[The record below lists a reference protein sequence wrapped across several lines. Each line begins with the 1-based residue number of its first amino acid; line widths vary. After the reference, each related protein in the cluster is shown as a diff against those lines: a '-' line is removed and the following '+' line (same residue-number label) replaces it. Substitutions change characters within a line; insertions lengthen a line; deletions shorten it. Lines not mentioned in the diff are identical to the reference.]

1 MDTTI
6 QVKQGGSVTLPAGLC
21 EKYDIQE
28 GDVFRV
34 IDLDGIFVLT
44 PLSPLTPE
52 LALEIEKARR
62 DADQS
67 VIKLLQAL
75 RDQREKAHAG
85 PIATDQSK

>member
-1 MDTTI
+1 VDTTI
-6 QVKQGGSVTLPAGLC
+6 QVKQGGSVTLPAELC
-21 EKYDIQE
+21 EQYDIQE

-44 PLSPLTPE
+44 PLSPLAPE